1 MDNLTHTLIGVMV
14 GETLHRSL
22 PASTV
27 LSDRARRTVAITVMA
42 VGGNLPDADIIY
54 TTWAGTTVDYV
65 LHHRGHTHTHTF
77 AGALGLSLAL
87 FLIVRLVWW
96 RRKITPGRADTW
108 FLAGL
113 SLLATLLH
121 LGLDFTNSYGI
132 HPLWPLDNRWYYG
145 DAVFIVEP
153 LLWACSAVL
162 LFVLPGRSWRIV
174 ISLVLAAGLGLS
186 WLSGFVPPSLAAL
199 LTLLTVGLAAVS
211 RYASVRAALVAG
223 IAAWVAV
230 TATFVTTARTAE
242 NRIEALLAARFPD
255 TRTLDVV
262 LTPMP
267 ANPVCREALAVQQTT
282 DHYVVRQAFH
292 SLAPGWIT
300 ADRCRESYWS
310 GTGTTATLHPVGQAN
325 SDELLWTGEFGMDT
339 GLLATL
345 DTQYCAVGAL
355 LQFARAPWAV
365 PKGDGW
371 VVGDLR
377 FDREPGLG
385 LAEVEVGPSADGCP
399 HLPAPWIPPREELLN
414 GD

>member
-1 MDNLTHTLIGVMV
+1 VDNLTHTLIGVMV

-22 PASTV
+22 PASAI

-54 TTWAGTTVDYV
+54 TTWAGSTVDYV
-65 LHHRGHTHTHTF
+65 LHHRGHTHTF
-77 AGALGLSLAL
+77 VGALGLSLAL
-87 FLIVRLVWW
+87 FLVIRLVWW
-96 RRKITPGRADTW
+96 RRKITPRPADTW

-113 SLLATLLH
+113 SILATMLH
-121 LGLDFTNSYGI
+121 LGLDFTNNYGI
-132 HPLWPLDNRWYYG
+132 HPFWPLDNRWYYG

-162 LFVLPGRSWRIV
+162 LFVLPGRAWRIV

-186 WLSGFVPPSLAAL
+186 WLSGYVPPSMAAL
-199 LTLLTVGLAAVS
+199 LTALTLGLAAVS
-211 RYASVRAALVAG
+211 RYAPARPALIVG
-223 IAAWVAV
+223 LAAWVAV

-242 NRIEALLAARFPD
+242 NRIDALLAAQFPG

-267 ANPVCREALAVQQTT
+267 ADPVCREVLVVQETT
-282 DHYVVRQAFH
+282 DHYVVRRAFH

-300 ADRCRESYWS
+300 ADRCRQSYPAGS
-310 GTGTTATLHPVGQAN
+310 GTTAPLEPVGQAN
-325 SDELLWTGEFGMDT
+325 TDEIVWTGELGMDT
-339 GLLATL
+339 RLLASL
-345 DTQYCAVGAL
+345 GEQYCAVGAL

-365 PKGDGW
+365 PQGDGW

-385 LAEVEVGPSADGCP
+385 LAEVAVGPSADECP
-399 HLPAPWIPPREELLN
+399 HLPAPWTPPREDLLT